1 MTKRGLG
8 KGLAALI
15 TDHSVEELTYS
26 GIQEIEI
33 QKIEPNRKQPRKLF
47 NENTLQELA
56 ESIKQYGIVQPLLVK
71 KMDEYYEIIA
81 GERRWRAARIAGIK
95 KVPVIIKEYSL
106 QEALEISLIENIQR
120 EDLNPIE
127 EAESYKRL
135 TEDFGL
141 SQEEV
146 ATKVGKNRSTIT
158 NSMRLLQLDER
169 VQGMIIDERVSSGH
183 GRALLSIGDHQ
194 KQYELAEKIIQNNI
208 SVRETERLVKVAQET
223 KVATPPPNQR
233 LQAEYKHI
241 EEQFKHILG
250 TKVQLSQ
257 GRKKG
262 KIEIEYYSDDD
273 LDRILQ
279 LMKSIQ

>member
-15 TDHSVEELTYS
+15 TDHSVDELAYS

-47 NENTLQELA
+47 NEKTLQELA

-71 KMDEYYEIIA
+71 KMDGYYEIVA

-95 KVPVIIKEYSL
+95 KVPVVIKEYSP

-146 ATKVGKNRSTIT
+146 ATKVGKNRSTVT

-169 VQGMIIDERVSSGH
+169 VQGMIIEERVSSGH

-208 SVRETERLVKVAQET
+208 SVRETERLVKAAQVI
-223 KVATPPPNQR
+223 KVDTPPPNQR
-233 LQAEYKHI
+233 FQAEYKHI
-241 EEQFKHILG
+241 EEQFKNILG